1 MEDDRNTAAQRT
13 RTEGGTQ
20 EERTERK
27 DTAGQDRR
35 GHVSFTW
42 TVSKVEE
49 IKRGQEVLKTK
60 AC

>member
-27 DTAGQDRR
+27 DTADRIGGDMSPSLGQ
-35 GHVSFTW
+35 FP
-42 TVSKVEE
+42 K
-49 IKRGQEVLKTK
+49 
-60 AC
+60 